1 MGRSIVAL
9 LAFIFFFLLLQG
21 YCCEAGRV
29 CPLDYCSNHRTGVL
43 CSKCESGYTFVLGS
57 SSCRPQS
64 SCGSESSIFWPL
76 TMIGTCLVSLVLLAL
91 RLYALLQERAAGGH
105 GQLVAELAADAS
117 PALAV
122 GDAGDTFGGMHSGA
136 LVGAASE
143 PALPPMLLLRVLLFY
158 FQLFGMVIPS
168 ASSTA
173 THAFAVW
180 VSAIATFQFSNQLAS
195 DPQNPDAAAPG
206 GAGGGVCVQPHLSGW
221 AKISYGYLFPS
232 LVVLWLLLWTGV
244 YALLRRYRNEW
255 LQRSMTRV
263 QALVQSKSKT
273 GAAGGGDAATKAG
286 LASSVS
292 SFPSA
297 PVHSGDVELQDVSGG
312 GSDSDKFSVGVHG
325 IAGARGGLASQDANA
340 DATVSSPSAKSAP
353 SSLSCPCHLSSSSS
367 GSDSSSWSLSCVL
380 AGVGVDLLLT
390 CYTAFLKTTASLV
403 TCVSMDGQSRLFQA
417 ADVRCYTPAQG
428 FALFVLVAISALPL
442 LLASLPR
449 LYPCVCVVGPG
460 LQRYRRS
467 CAGWYESVLMVRRL
481 VFVLLSVFIVSDA
494 YLRALLLLFLCVA
507 STFVH
512 QALHPFRQR
521 AANAL
526 ESACLAALTCA
537 CAISMRAATLQ
548 DAQASDA
555 QADGGG
561 MAAAM
566 ERLQLVLLVAPP
578 ALAVLLFV
586 RATRRTRANRAAAL
600 AAAARARQIEEE
612 EAVAQSAA
620 SSSGAGAGSS
630 SEGLHARHAAAAPH
644 LVDPELAHHHEED
657 HADDSAAL

>member
-1 MGRSIVAL
+1 M
-9 LAFIFFFLLLQG
+9 
-21 YCCEAGRV
+21 

-64 SCGSESSIFWPL
+64 SCGSESSVFWPL
-76 TMIGTCLVSLVLLAL
+76 TMIGTCLVSLALLAL

-105 GQLVAELAADAS
+105 GQLVAELA
-117 PALAV
+117 
-122 GDAGDTFGGMHSGA
+122 GDAAPAMAMAGAEDKFGGMHSGA
-136 LVGAASE
+136 MVGAASE

-195 DPQNPDAAAPG
+195 DPQNPGAASSS

-244 YALLRRYRNEW
+244 YALLRRYSNEW
-255 LQRSMTRV
+255 LQRSMARV

-273 GAAGGGDAATKAG
+273 GAAGGGDAATKPG
-286 LASSVS
+286 LASSVPS
-292 SFPSA
+292 SPSA
-297 PVHSGDVELQDVSGG
+297 PVHSGDVELQDVSSGG

-325 IAGARGGLASQDANA
+325 IVGARGGLASQDANA
-340 DATVSSPSAKSAP
+340 DAAVSSPSAKSAQ
-353 SSLSCPCHLSSSSS
+353 SSLSCPCHPSSSSS

-417 ADVRCYTPAQG
+417 ADVQCYTPAQG
-428 FALFVLVAISALPL
+428 FALFVLVVISALPL

-620 SSSGAGAGSS
+620 SAAGLHAGRGSS
-630 SEGLHARHAAAAPH
+630 SVHARHAAPAPH
-644 LVDPELAHHHEED
+644 LVDPELAHHEEG

>member
-1 MGRSIVAL
+1 M
-9 LAFIFFFLLLQG
+9 
-21 YCCEAGRV
+21 
-29 CPLDYCSNHRTGVL
+29 CPLYYCSNHRTGVL
-43 CSKCESGYTFVLGS
+43 CSQCEAGYTFVLGA
-57 SSCRPQS
+57 SSCRAQS
-64 SCGSESSIFWPL
+64 SCGSDESVFWPL

-91 RLYALLQERAAGGH
+91 RLYTLLHQRAAGEH
-105 GQLVAELAADAS
+105 AQLVAEVAADAA
-117 PALAV
+117 PAMTTGGAE
-122 GDAGDTFGGMHSGA
+122 DKFGGQHAGA

-143 PALPPMLLLRVLLFY
+143 PALSPMLLLRVLLFY

-180 VSAIATFQFSNQLAS
+180 VSAIATFQFSNQLA
-195 DPQNPDAAAPG
+195 DPQDTGASSG
-206 GAGGGVCVQPHLSGW
+206 GSSVSSGGGVCVQPHLSGW

-232 LVVLWLLLWTGV
+232 LVVLWLLLWTAV
-244 YALLRRYRNEW
+244 YALLRRYSNPW
-255 LQRSMTRV
+255 LQRTMQRA
-263 QALVQSKSKT
+263 QALVQSKSKSPAADG
-273 GAAGGGDAATKAG
+273 GAAAAAAG
-286 LASSVS
+286 TVPTSL
-292 SFPSA
+292 SA
-297 PVHSGDVELQDVSGG
+297 PVHSGDVELQDVTSG

-340 DATVSSPSAKSAP
+340 DPAVASAP
-353 SSLSCPCHLSSSSS
+353 SGVASTASSVQSSLSCPCHPSSSSS
-367 GSDSSSWSLSCVL
+367 SSSWSLSCVL

-578 ALAVLLFV
+578 ALAILLFV
-586 RATRRTRANRAAAL
+586 RATRRTRANRAAAV

-612 EAVAQSAA
+612 EEVAQAAASASSRGGLSGA
-620 SSSGAGAGSS
+620 SSSS
-630 SEGLHARHAAAAPH
+630 GLHARHGHAAPTH
-644 LVDPELAHHHEED
+644 LVDPELAHHDEE
-657 HADDSAAL
+657 HGDDTAAL